1 MFDFLGKNKKKEDT
15 IISVISVTKTT
26 SIQEISEVSEIDADE
41 ICTII
46 EKMIA
51 KSKDDSKYKMFR
63 NAHLNRKTNEV
74 VIEKFTKGS
83 SGIAGFVSKI
93 IPGAVSNADWKCKFC
108 SAINKVKSMNC
119 VSCGAQRV

>member
-1 MFDFLGKNKKKEDT
+1 
-15 IISVISVTKTT
+15 
-26 SIQEISEVSEIDADE
+26 VSEIDADE

-74 VIEKFTKGS
+74 VIEKFT
-83 SGIAGFVSKI
+83 
-93 IPGAVSNADWKCKFC
+93 
-108 SAINKVKSMNC
+108 NC
-119 VSCGAQRV
+119 TIWILLRCNRS